1 MTAPVLL
8 TATWNSTAKVLTL
21 TWDQTVTYTAENQI
35 VVTDDSGAT
44 WVNHDAYGVPIING
58 ATMVVMCITTVTT
71 AGTHGSVSVEAG
83 VVESLGTTPNAA
95 YANFVMTTY
104 GGAVP
109 TTGIPT
115 IGTYDEYVNVYSA
128 NSNQLAAGATQA
140 QIQAALDAANMA
152 AVRYCGVAFT
162 NAGNTL
168 QTFTEKL
175 DGNGSNIVRVRNP
188 PITAITSVAVVGS
201 DGSSYTLDS
210 TAYRFHPETGTI
222 ETTVFGSALFAYTE
236 SSEFPANVSIGDAT
250 GFPAGFRNVT
260 VVYTGG
266 YTTAPA
272 DLRWAIYDA
281 VDEQLSRV
289 GIRGTKN
296 MPTEDDLRKAVIRRL
311 QPFMRIVC

>member
-1 MTAPVLL
+1 VAAPVLQS
-8 TATWNSTAKVLTL
+8 ATWNSAASVLTL
-21 TWDQTVTYTAENQI
+21 VWDQSINYDGSDGEVVYTTQ
-35 VVTDDSGAT
+35 
-44 WVNHDAYGVPIING
+44 
-58 ATMVVMCITTVTT
+58 
-71 AGTHGSVSVEAG
+71 
-83 VVESLGTTPNAA
+83 
-95 YANFVMTTY
+95 
-104 GGAVP
+104 GGAVWESYGFPANYSNTNTHQPFIMVASGQTAGAAGTVTVAAGVADNGTLGNLLTENFAATEFGGAAP
-109 TTGIPT
+109 TTGVPT

-128 NSNQLAAGATQA
+128 NSNQLAAGASQA
-140 QIQAALDAANMA
+140 QIQAALDAANLA

-162 NAGNTL
+162 NSGNTL

-188 PITAITSVAVVGS
+188 PITSVTSVAVVGS

-236 SSEFPANVSIGDAT
+236 SAEFPANVSIGDAS

-281 VDEQLSRV
+281 VDEQLARV

-296 MPTEDDLRKAVIRRL
+296 MPTEDDLRKAVARRL
-311 QPFMRIVC
+311 QPFTRIVC